1 MRFISTFFKFTFR
14 RFRGL
19 LKPQPAESASQSPAC
34 PQPQS
39 TESTHM
45 NSDLQHPGSVLYSE
59 SQVQGGAESN
69 VYPGILTQRFLSGDA
84 DSSSYNVERLFY
96 FFIITDMT
104 YLTGSGCESFTGTSA
119 RQRTRQV
126 YCRYG
131 SSREKKTNCAQTCC
145 RVPSTQV

>member
-1 MRFISTFFKFTFR
+1 MHFISTFFKFTFR
-14 RFRGL
+14 RFHGL
-19 LKPQPAESASQSPAC
+19 LKPQPAESALQSPAC

-69 VYPGILTQRFLSGDA
+69 VYPGTILTQRFLSGDV
-84 DSSSYNVERLFY
+84 DSSSYNVEGLFY

-104 YLTGSGCESFTGTSA
+104 YLTGSGCESFTGTSV
-119 RQRTRQV
+119 RQQTRQV
-126 YCRYG
+126 YCCHG
-131 SSREKKTNCAQTCC
+131 SS
-145 RVPSTQV
+145 